1 MLLKR
6 FGILICFFISSKLLV
21 AQGYLDFIENKG
33 QWDKNVKFR
42 SNLPQ
47 GSFLLQNTGYRVIQ
61 HNPEDLSRIAEATH
75 RHPDITQPGKLETAG
90 KPVPQGITTVDDI
103 TLRSHAYEVKFL
115 NANPNAQ
122 IISEK
127 PLTSYNNYFIGNDP
141 TKWASNC
148 KIFQTVTYK
157 NVYPNIDV
165 RYYTANGTLKYD
177 IVVNPGGD
185 LSKVILYFDG
195 VDGLTKKE
203 ERLQIK
209 TSVGTVEET
218 APYSYQLT
226 GEGKKDVS
234 CSYDVKGNF
243 VRFKAN
249 ENYDKNSILV
259 IDPTIVFV
267 SFSGS
272 RSDNWGFTATY
283 DGLGNFYAGGI
294 SFGVGFPISNGA
306 YQQQFGGGTPIAGT
320 GGIDMGIL
328 KFAPDGT
335 TLLYST
341 FLGGS
346 GNEQPHSLVVDA
358 GGNLIIAGR
367 TSSGA
372 SFPAINPLQ
381 SLGPGG
387 NFDIVI
393 AKLNPNGTS
402 LIGSIRIGGTQ
413 DDGVNVAPNYGA
425 TSNGVQSSTMR
436 NYGDDARS
444 EVIVDK
450 QGNILVASVTQSLD
464 FPITAGAFQPIG
476 GAAAN
481 GRFQDAVLIK
491 LNNNLSAVI
500 FSSFLGGNNDDAAF
514 VLSVNPTNG
523 NIYVAGATASTNM
536 PGSTNAAAAFQTNKG
551 QVDGF
556 VSIVNATGTQIISTS
571 YFGTSGNDVI
581 YGIQFDKSGMP
592 YITGTTTVGFPV
604 INSPYNTADP
614 SQNVGKHFISKLQPD
629 LSSYIFS
636 ANFGPSTANNPSLS
650 LTAFLVDRCGN
661 MYVSGW
667 GGAAL
672 RPSFALSPITSLPIT
687 PDAYQKTT
695 DGADFY
701 FFVLKRDASS
711 LLYATFFGQ
720 NGGYPDHVDGGTS
733 RFDANGTI
741 YQSICSCNTNASFS
755 NSLVGT
761 PGSWSPTRGV
771 NLGCNLLAIKLSF
784 NLAGV
789 GAGPRS
795 AIKGVIRDTT
805 GCVPLTV
812 DFSDTLLLAKSYIW
826 NFGDGSPSVSTTNPS
841 ISHQYNLI
849 GLYRVQLIAI
859 DSSSCNIS
867 DTSYLTI
874 RVRNDQANLN
884 FSSTKLP
891 PCASLAYRFDNLT
904 TAIKPFTN
912 TSFRWDF
919 GDGTKQL
926 AGIAPV
932 THTYAAAGTYDVKL
946 ILIDSNYCNEPDS
959 VIQQLRIA
967 PNVTARFQTPAV
979 GCVPYNAVFTNTSIA
994 GQTFRWD
1001 FGDGSTLTTNSNG
1014 NITHLYNNS
1023 GSYTVKL
1030 VAIDPATC
1038 NISDSTTFTLSV
1050 RANPRSG
1057 FVYNPNPTLPN
1068 SPINFVN
1075 QSFGGTRYQWRFGD
1089 GDSLNT
1095 ILRDT
1100 TVKHLYNATGT
1111 FNACLVAYN
1120 DAGCSDTSCQS
1131 LNITIVPGFDVPNA
1145 FTPNGDGVNDK
1156 IYVRGFGIAKMT
1168 WRIYNRWGQTVYVGT
1183 NPSEGWD
1190 GTFNGKL
1197 QPQEVYHYTVQIE
1210 FSNKEKATKKG
1221 DITLLR

>member
-1 MLLKR
+1 MLLKK
-6 FGILICFFISSKLLV
+6 FGILICFFISSNILV

-47 GSFLLQNTGYRVIQ
+47 GTFLLENTGYRVIQ
-61 HNPEDLSRIAEATH
+61 HNTDDLNRISELTH
-75 RHPDITQPGKLETAG
+75 MHPDITKPGKLETG
-90 KPVPQGITTVDDI
+90 HKPVPDGNTSPEDI
-103 TLRSHAYEVKFL
+103 ILRSHAYSVKFL

-127 PLTSYNNYFIGNDP
+127 PLASYNNYFIGNDP
-141 TKWASNC
+141 AKWASNC

-157 NVYPNIDV
+157 DVYPNIDV
-165 RYYTANGTLKYD
+165 RYYTVNGTLKYD

-195 VDGLTKKE
+195 VDGLNKKE
-203 ERLQIK
+203 ERLQIT

-218 APYSYQLT
+218 APYSYQL
-226 GEGKKDVS
+226 GGDGKKEVS

-243 VRFKAN
+243 VRFRAN
-249 ENYDKNSILV
+249 EPYNKNSILV
-259 IDPTIVFV
+259 IDPTIVFI
-267 SFSGS
+267 SYSGS
-272 RSDNWGFTATY
+272 RADNWGFTATY

-294 SFGVGFPISNGA
+294 VFGTGFPVTNGA
-306 YQQQFGGGTPIAGT
+306 YQTNWAGGAASGAGSS
-320 GGIDMGIL
+320 GYDMGIL

-335 TLLYST
+335 SLLYAT
-341 FLGGS
+341 YIGGS
-346 GNEQPHSLVVDA
+346 ANEQPHSLVVD
-358 GGNLIIAGR
+358 GSGNLIVAGR

-372 SFPAINPLQ
+372 TYPSVAPLRTF
-381 SLGPGG
+381 GAGGG
-387 NFDIVI
+387 NDIVI
-393 AKLNPNGTS
+393 TKLNANGTG
-402 LIGSIRIGGTQ
+402 LIGSVRIGGTG
-413 DDGVNVAPNYGA
+413 DDGVNIRPNY
-425 TSNGVQSSTMR
+425 STPAVAETTRR

-444 EVIVDK
+444 EVIVDN
-450 QGNILVASVTQSLD
+450 QGNILLASTTQSTD
-464 FPITAGAFQPIG
+464 FLTTAGAFQTTR
-476 GAAAN
+476 GAASN
-481 GRFQDAVLIK
+481 GRFQDGVLLK
-491 LNNNLSAVI
+491 LNANLSAVI
-500 FSSFLGGNNDDAAF
+500 FSSFLGGDNDDAAF
-514 VLSVNPTNG
+514 VLSINPSNG

-536 PGSTNAAAAFQTNKG
+536 PGNANAAAAFQTNKG

-556 VSIVNATGTQIISTS
+556 ISIISPTGTQLISTS
-571 YFGTSGNDVI
+571 YIGTTGNDVI
-581 YGIQFDKSGMP
+581 YGIQFDRSGIP

-614 SQNVGKHFISKLQPD
+614 NQNAGKHFISKLQPD

-636 ANFGPSTANNPSLS
+636 ANFGPSSANTPSLS

-667 GGAAL
+667 GGATL
-672 RPSFALSPITSLPIT
+672 EGFPLSPITSLPLT

-711 LLYATFFGQ
+711 LLYASFFGQ
-720 NGGYPDHVDGGTS
+720 NGGFPDHVDGGTS

-741 YQSICSCNTNASFS
+741 YQSICSCNRSQSVNNVLIGTPGAWSTTNAS
-755 NSLVGT
+755 NGQ
-761 PGSWSPTRGV
+761 
-771 NLGCNLLAIKLSF
+771 CNLLAVKLAF

-795 AIKGVIRDTT
+795 AIKGVVRDTT

-812 DFSDTLLLAKSYIW
+812 DFTDTLLLAKSYIW
-826 NFGDGSPSVSTTNPS
+826 NFGDGSPSVATTSPS
-841 ISHQYNLI
+841 ISHKYNLI

-859 DSSSCNIS
+859 DSTSCNIS
-867 DTSYLTI
+867 DTSYLSI

-884 FSSTKLP
+884 FTSTKLP

-919 GDGTKQL
+919 GDGTRQL
-926 AGIAPV
+926 AGTTPV

-946 ILIDSNYCNEPDS
+946 ILVDTNYCNEPDS
-959 VIQQLRIA
+959 ITQQLRIA

-979 GCVPYNAVFTNTSIA
+979 GCVPYNAVFTNTSLA

-1001 FGDGSTLTTNSNG
+1001 FGDGSSFTTTSNG
-1014 NITHLYNNS
+1014 NVTHRYSNT

-1030 VAIDPATC
+1030 VAIDSATC

-1050 RANPRSG
+1050 RANPTSG
-1057 FVYNPNPTLPN
+1057 FVYNPNPTQPN
-1068 SPINFVN
+1068 TPINFVN
-1075 QSFGGTRYQWRFGD
+1075 QSFGGSRYQWRFGD

-1131 LNITIVPGFDVPNA
+1131 LDITIVPGFDVPNA

-1210 FSNKEKATKKG
+1210 FSNKEKASKKG